1 METAGDACGGRL
13 VVKIADKFRDGGE
26 GAVLFRSFCFR
37 KNVEQL
43 VRNGRVTRFRKSVH
57 DGDTLVGRHG
67 VEQFQENRRGGGRL
81 EFREC
86 GDVFESDGRV
96 RFRRGFDESLF
107 GGRRTDGGQRHDGV
121 RADDGIAELRG
132 DHRNLRVVGAE
143 PQ

>member
-1 METAGDACGGRL
+1 METAGDACGSRL
-13 VVKIADKFRDGGE
+13 VIKPTDEFGDGGK
-26 GAVLFRSFCFR
+26 GAVLFRSFRFCEYI
-37 KNVEQL
+37 EQL
-43 VRNGRVTRFRKSVH
+43 VRDGRVTRFRKSVH

-67 VEQFQENRRGGGRL
+67 VEQFQKNWRGGGRL

-86 GDVFESDGRV
+86 GDVFESDRCV
-96 RFRRGFDESLF
+96 RFRGGFDESLF

-121 RADDGIAELRG
+121 WADDGISELRS